1 MDSQNINKGEEV
13 VAKSHFSNYK
23 LSMTVFISDSLL
35 EKYGETP
42 DTLLDNEQVLAAV
55 LYKYGLNIDKPYSYE
70 ICQHRN
76 TFGKVVVAPLFMGVE
91 RTDEQWTYLKRN
103 LDRYH
108 V

>member
-1 MDSQNINKGEEV
+1 MDSQSINTEEV
-13 VAKSHFSNYK
+13 APKSHFSNYN
-23 LSMTVFISDSLL
+23 LSMTVFMKDSLL

-42 DTLLDNEQVLAAV
+42 DTILDNEQVLRAV
-55 LYKYGLNIDKPYSYE
+55 LYKYGLDIDKDYSYE

-76 TFGKVVVAPLFMGVE
+76 TFGKVVLAPLFMGVE
-91 RTDEQWTYLKRN
+91 RVDEQWTYLKRN

>member
-1 MDSQNINKGEEV
+1 MDSQNTNKAEV
-13 VAKSHFSNYK
+13 AQESHFSNYNI
-23 LSMTVFISDSLL
+23 SMTVFMNDSLL

-42 DTLLDNEQVLAAV
+42 DTLLDNEQVLKAV
-55 LYKYGLNIDKPYSYE
+55 LYKYGFNIDKKFSYE

-76 TFGKVVVAPLFMGVE
+76 TFGKVVVAPLFIGVE

>member
-1 MDSQNINKGEEV
+1 MDSQNIKKAEV
-13 VAKSHFSNYK
+13 AQKSHFSNYN
-23 LSMTVFISDSLL
+23 LSMTVFMNDSLL

-42 DTLLDNEQVLAAV
+42 DTILDNEQVLRAV
-55 LYKYGLNIDKPYSYE
+55 LYKYGLDIDKDYSYE

-76 TFGKVVVAPLFMGVE
+76 TFGKVVLAPLFMGVE
-91 RTDEQWTYLKRN
+91 RVDEQWAYLKRN